1 MSWLPADPAPPRKV
15 LTLDEAAAWQE
26 RFVVCVTRHFRGD
39 PGLFG
44 AGDVGMDPDLGQP
57 AGTAATER
65 VLADAFH
72 AEACALVRGAGTG
85 AVRLALFAGLPTGG
99 TVLVHDAPTY
109 LTSRLTLEA
118 MGARLVSCDFNRPSA
133 IREAV
138 ARSRP
143 DAVLVQHM
151 RPRPA
156 DRYDLED
163 VIAAV
168 REAGGPGVAIV
179 VDDNY
184 APLKLPRLGAELGA
198 DLSAFSCFKLG
209 GPEGV
214 GCVLGQG
221 AHIERVRRFMLSG
234 GSMVQ
239 GPEAIAVIHALAR
252 APLPIA
258 HQARVTLEIA
268 DRLAAG
274 EVPGVR
280 TAFATTTPETVVL
293 LELDEPC
300 AGAVRRAAAEL
311 GAAIRPVGMESYHEV
326 APAFLR
332 PSKSMIEE
340 RPGIEDHVLR
350 ISAMRGGPDLVLDI
364 LRAAIRQASAAGAAP

>member
-1 MSWLPADPAPPRKV
+1 VSWLPADPAPPREV
-15 LTLDEAAAWQE
+15 LTLEQAAAWQE
-26 RFVVCVTRHFRGD
+26 RFVAVVTRHFHGD

-44 AGDVGMDPDLGQP
+44 AGDVGMDPELGRP
-57 AGTAATER
+57 RGTAATEL
-65 VLADAFH
+65 VLADAFG

-85 AVRLALFAGLPTGG
+85 AVRLALFAGMAAGG

-109 LTSRLTLEA
+109 LTSRLTLDA
-118 MGARLVSCDFNRPSA
+118 MGAHLVACDFNRPDA

-138 ARSRP
+138 ASARP

-156 DRYDLED
+156 DRYELED

-168 REAGGPGVAIV
+168 GPDVTVV

-214 GCVLGQG
+214 GCLMGRA
-221 AHIERVRRFMLSG
+221 AHVERARRFMLSG

-239 GPEAIAVIHALAR
+239 GPEAIAVIQALAR

-258 HQARVTLEIA
+258 HQGRVTLEIA
-268 DRLAAG
+268 ERLAAG

-280 TAFATTTPETVVL
+280 AAFATNTPETVVMVE
-293 LELDEPC
+293 LERPC
-300 AGAVRRAAAEL
+300 AGALRRAAAEL

-326 APAFLR
+326 VPAFLR

-340 RPGIEDHVLR
+340 RPGIEDHVVR
-350 ISAMRGGPDLVLDI
+350 ISAMRAGADLVLDI
-364 LRAAIRQASAAGAAP
+364 LRAASGAAA

>member
-1 MSWLPADPAPPRKV
+1 VSWLPADPAPPRDV
-15 LTLDEAAAWQE
+15 LTLEQAAAWQE
-26 RFVVCVTRHFRGD
+26 RFVAVVTRHFRGD
-39 PGLFG
+39 PGLLG
-44 AGDVGMDPDLGQP
+44 AGDVGMDPVLGRSR
-57 AGTAATER
+57 GTDATER
-65 VLADAFH
+65 VLAEAFG
-72 AEACALVRGAGTG
+72 AQACALVRGAGTG
-85 AVRLALFAGLPTGG
+85 AVRLALFAGLPAGG

-109 LTSRLTLEA
+109 LTSRLTLDA
-118 MGARLVSCDFNRPSA
+118 MGATVVACDFNRPDA

-138 ARSRP
+138 ATSRP

-156 DRYDLED
+156 DRYELTD
-163 VIAAV
+163 VIAEV
-168 REAGGPGVAIV
+168 RGAGGPGVVVV

-184 APLKLPRLGAELGA
+184 APLKLSPLGAEAGA

-214 GCVLGQG
+214 GCVMGG
-221 AHIERVRRFMLSG
+221 AAHVERVRRFMLSG

-239 GPEAIAVIHALAR
+239 GPEAIAVIQALAR

-268 DRLAAG
+268 ERLSAG
-274 EVPGVR
+274 EVPGIR
-280 TAFATTTPETVVL
+280 TAFATNTPETVVM
-293 LELDEPC
+293 LELERPH
-300 AGAVRRAAAEL
+300 AGAVRAAAAEL

-326 APAFLR
+326 VPAFLR

-340 RPGIEDHVLR
+340 RPGVEDYVLR
-350 ISAMRGGPDLVLDI
+350 ISAMRAGADLVLDI
-364 LRAAIRQASAAGAAP
+364 LRTAARQASAGDAAA